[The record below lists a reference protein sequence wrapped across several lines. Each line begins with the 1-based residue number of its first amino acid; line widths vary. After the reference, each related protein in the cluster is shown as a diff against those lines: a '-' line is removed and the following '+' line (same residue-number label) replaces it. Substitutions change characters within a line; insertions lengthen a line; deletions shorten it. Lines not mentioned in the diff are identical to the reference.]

1 MTKTTFATG
10 DDPLL
15 APKEAAPVLGLS
27 VSWMAKARL
36 RGDGPRFVKVG
47 RSLRY
52 PLSYLRDYIRSRTR
66 SSTSETISMALDH
79 SKSARAT
86 ILALFFFLRRNNR
99 PSLYISIHQYD
110 TV

>member
-1 MTKTTFATG
+1 MTKNTLATS

-36 RGDGPRFVKVG
+36 RGDGPRYVKVG
-47 RSLRY
+47 RSVRY

-66 SSTSETISMALDH
+66 TSTSG
-79 SKSARAT
+79 
-86 ILALFFFLRRNNR
+86 
-99 PSLYISIHQYD
+99 P
-110 TV
+110 